1 MKKIRK
7 LLEIGSYHEELLNTE
22 CTLDRN
28 SLSRGNAVTSAP
40 QVVTRTCFNQSD
52 KEW

>member
-22 CTLDRN
+22 CTFDRN
-28 SLSRGNAVTSAP
+28 SLSRENAVTSAP
-40 QVVTRTCFNQSD
+40 QAVTRTCFDQSD